1 MKQLVILSGKGGTGK
16 TSIAAAFA
24 HLLSL
29 DGVPLRAV
37 FADADVDASNL
48 ELVLAPRIIIREAF
62 RGGLYAEINW
72 EICTGCGLC
81 KEVCRFDAI
90 NARSMP
96 KFHQQMSHHYPES
109 GMSGVQIQNLPL
121 VDPIACDGCAA
132 CYYQCPEGAI
142 TMQDQIVGEWCR
154 SESWYGPL
162 FHAVLHPAQ
171 ENSGKLVTLVKQQA
185 RLLAMDENYDLVLV
199 DGPPGIGCPVIAAA
213 SGADVALVVAEPTAA
228 GVHDLQRVLE
238 TTNHFNIQTLV
249 CINKAD
255 IYSAGATGIKSYC
268 EDRGIQVVGKIPFDL
283 AVTEAMVHGQPVTL
297 YAPGSPSS
305 KALLEVWG
313 KVEAI
318 LHIEGKQ

>member
-154 SESWYGPL
+154 SESRYGPL